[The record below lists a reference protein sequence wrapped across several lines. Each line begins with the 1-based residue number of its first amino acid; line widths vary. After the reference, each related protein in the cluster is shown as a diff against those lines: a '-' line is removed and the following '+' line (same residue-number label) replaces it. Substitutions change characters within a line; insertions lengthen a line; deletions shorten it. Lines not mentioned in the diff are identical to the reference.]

1 MAGVLALV
9 NDLLFQ
15 SKIIETA
22 RHVGVEVKVVGTGD
36 VLVAEAQSQAPAL
49 VIVDLNAPS
58 GAIEAIERLQA
69 AGSTVPII
77 GFLSHVQV
85 DLAERAQAAGCTQVM
100 PRSKFTQQLATILTR
115 AQY

>member
-15 SKIIETA
+15 SKILETA

-36 VLVAEAQSQAPAL
+36 ALLAEAQSQAPAL
-49 VIVDLNAPS
+49 VIVDLNAPG
-58 GAIEAIERLQA
+58 GAIEAIEQLKA
-69 AGSTVPII
+69 AGSTAPVI

-85 DLAERAQAAGCTQVM
+85 DLAERAHAAGCTQVM
-100 PRSKFTQQLATILTR
+100 PRSKFTQQLAVIL
-115 AQY
+115 QQVKS